1 MLKSVFFLLIF
12 TGMVFTAYQSASEK
26 MNQRTNLHQ
35 LNLGMNMHQ
44 VEEIFGVPTA
54 QDKNQFIYILDD
66 SSELTVSLRDQIVTS
81 AKVNFL
87 NPIKVSD
94 PDLKKLTL
102 VQMDPA
108 ETSSGQPN
116 WFFAGK
122 PEEGLIYKITT
133 AGNIESITWVQPFSY
148 NHNRPKNVQVL
159 LRDFNRRELSN
170 L

>member
-1 MLKSVFFLLIF
+1 MVFFLLIF
-12 TGMVFTAYQSASEK
+12 SGLVFTAYQSANQK
-26 MNQRTNLHQ
+26 MNHRTNLHQ
-35 LNLGMNMHQ
+35 LTLGMSVKQ
-44 VEEIFGVPTA
+44 VEKFFGVPTA
-54 QDKNQFIYILDD
+54 QDRNQLIYILDD
-66 SSELTVSLRDQIVTS
+66 SSELTISLRDQLVTS
-81 AKVNFL
+81 ARVNFL

-133 AGNIESITWVQPFSY
+133 TGVIESITWVQPFSY
-148 NHNRPKNVQVL
+148 RYNRPKNVQVL